1 MKSIKELSSQKCP
14 LCTKPLASEEY
25 DQAISKLESQLQENF
40 DKKNASQQKSYDLEL
55 EKIKEKHEAE
65 LSEYD
70 ESHTEQLAK
79 MQSKAEE
86 AYEIQL
92 QEIEKRQLKLNQ
104 ETEKR
109 QLKVN
114 QENDE
119 LFKNQEKK
127 YDDLKAKIVK
137 SHEQDLA
144 EKSKEIAKLE
154 QAQKS
159 FKKKATEQASEYFE
173 TKKKKLQSEIS
184 ERDVQINRFSE
195 KVESLEKQLKQ
206 SQSELKGEV
215 GELDLLA
222 SLTEAF
228 PNDHFRRQK
237 RGTSSGD
244 VMHQIRENGKSLD
257 IPIVYDNKA
266 AKTVTKND
274 IEKAKKYQKI
284 HGTNHVVIV
293 SARLPKTKVPNGYY
307 GTQEGIHLVHP
318 SIVVEITKQLR
329 NSIIEISKLQLSTK
343 DQESKQTQLYEYMIG
358 SEFSRILDN
367 IFSAHETLYKIQ
379 SKEEKDHQTL
389 WKARRHEID
398 KLVRLSN
405 DFSSG
410 VESITQTSLD
420 EIKVEVKK

>member
-1 MKSIKELSSQKCP
+1 MQSIEQLSSQKCP
-14 LCTKPLASEEY
+14 LCTKSLASEEY
-25 DQAISKLESQLQENF
+25 DQVISKLEEQLQQNF
-40 DKKNASQQKSYDLEL
+40 DKKNSSQQKSYELEL
-55 EKIKEKHEAE
+55 EKLKENHEE
-65 LSEYD
+65 QLSEYHD
-70 ESHTEQLAK
+70 SHTEQLVK
-79 MQSKAEE
+79 MRIEVEE
-86 AYEIQL
+86 SYEVQREQL
-92 QEIEKRQLKLNQ
+92 EKRQLKA
-104 ETEKR
+104 
-109 QLKVN
+109 N

-119 LFKNQEKK
+119 LFKKQESK
-127 YDDLKAKIVK
+127 YDDLKVKLVK

-144 EKSKEIAKLE
+144 EKSKEITKLE

-159 FKKKATEQASEYFE
+159 YKKMANEQASEHFE
-173 TKKKKLQSEIS
+173 AKKKKLQCEIS

-237 RGTSSGD
+237 RGTASGD

-284 HGTNHVVIV
+284 HGTDYVIIV
-293 SARLPKTKVPNGYY
+293 SARLPKTKVPNGLY
-307 GTQEGIHLVHP
+307 GTQDGIILVHP
-318 SIVVEITKQLR
+318 SIVVETTKQLR

-358 SEFSRILDN
+358 SEFSRIMDN
-367 IFSAHETLYKIQ
+367 ISTAHETLYKIQ

-389 WKARRHEID
+389 WKARQHEMA
-398 KLVRLSN
+398 KLARLSN
-405 DFSSG
+405 DLSSG

>member
-1 MKSIKELSSQKCP
+1 MQSIEQLSSQKCP
-14 LCTKPLASEEY
+14 LCTKSLASEEY
-25 DQAISKLESQLQENF
+25 DQAISKLEEQLQQNF
-40 DKKNASQQKSYDLEL
+40 DKKNSSQQKSYELEL
-55 EKIKEKHEAE
+55 EKLKENHEE
-65 LSEYD
+65 QLSEYHD
-70 ESHTEQLAK
+70 SHTEQLAK
-79 MQSKAEE
+79 MRSEVEE
-86 AYEIQL
+86 SYEVQREQL
-92 QEIEKRQLKLNQ
+92 EKRQLKA
-104 ETEKR
+104 
-109 QLKVN
+109 N

-119 LFKNQEKK
+119 LFKKQESK
-127 YDDLKAKIVK
+127 YDNLKVKLVK

-159 FKKKATEQASEYFE
+159 YKKMANEQASEHFE
-173 TKKKKLQSEIS
+173 AKKKKLQSEIS

-195 KVESLEKQLKQ
+195 QVESLEKQLKQ

-237 RGTSSGD
+237 RGTASGD

-284 HGTNHVVIV
+284 HGTNYVIIV
-293 SARLPKTKVPNGYY
+293 SARLPKTKVPNGLY
-307 GTQEGIHLVHP
+307 GTQDGILLVHP

-358 SEFSRILDN
+358 SEFSRIMDN
-367 IFSAHETLYKIQ
+367 ISTAHETLYKIQ

>member
-25 DQAISKLESQLQENF
+25 AQAISKLENQLQENF
-40 DKKNASQQKSYDLEL
+40 DKKNALQQKSFQKEIEQL
-55 EKIKEKHEAE
+55 KEKHEVE
-65 LSEYD
+65 LSESD
-70 ESHTEQLAK
+70 ESHAAQLAK

-86 AYEIQL
+86 VYEIQL
-92 QEIEKRQLKLNQ
+92 QEMKKSQLKIDQ
-104 ETEKR
+104 EK
-109 QLKVN
+109 
-114 QENDE
+114 DD
-119 LFKNQEKK
+119 LFKKQEKD
-127 YDDLKAKIVK
+127 YADLKSKLTK
-137 SHEQDLA
+137 SHEKELV

-159 FKKKATEQASEYFE
+159 FKKKAIEEASEYFE
-173 TKKKKLQSEIS
+173 EKKKKLKSELSEKDLQIS
-184 ERDVQINRFSE
+184 RFSE

-244 VMHQIRENGKSLD
+244 VMHQIRENGKSFD

-266 AKTVTKND
+266 AKTVTKSD

-284 HGTNHVVIV
+284 HGTNYVIIV
-293 SARLPKTKVPNGYY
+293 SSRLPKTKVPNGLY
-307 GTQEGIHLVHP
+307 GTQDGILLVHP

-329 NSIIEISKLQLSTK
+329 NSIIEISKLQLSSK
-343 DQESKQTQLYEYMIG
+343 DQKSKQTQLYEYMIG
-358 SEFSRILDN
+358 SEFSRIMDN
-367 IFSAHETLYKIQ
+367 ISTAHEILYKIQ
-379 SKEEKDHQTL
+379 TKEEKDHQTL
-389 WKARRHEID
+389 WKARRNEFD

-410 VESITQTSLD
+410 IESITQTSLD

>member
-55 EKIKEKHEAE
+55 EKIKEKHEKE

-70 ESHTEQLAK
+70 ESHTQQLAK
-79 MQSKAEE
+79 MRSKAEE
-86 AYEIQL
+86 AYEIEL
-92 QEIEKRQLKLNQ
+92 QEMKR
-104 ETEKR
+104 R
-109 QLKVN
+109 QLKVT

-119 LFKNQEKK
+119 LFKDQGKK
-127 YDDLKAKIVK
+127 FDDLKAKLEK
-137 SHEQDLA
+137 SHEEDLV

-159 FKKKATEQASEYFE
+159 YKKKAIEQASENFE
-173 TKKKKLQSEIS
+173 AKKKKLQSEIS
-184 ERDVQINRFSE
+184 ERDLQISRFTQQ
-195 KVESLEKQLKQ
+195 VESLEDQLKQ

-244 VMHQIRENGKSLD
+244 VIHQIRENGKSFD
-257 IPIVYDNKA
+257 IQIVYDNKA

-284 HGTNHVVIV
+284 HGTNYVIIV
-293 SARLPKTKVPNGYY
+293 SANLPKTKVPNGLF
-307 GTQEGIHLVHP
+307 GTQDGILLVHP
-318 SIVVEITKQLR
+318 SLVTEVTKQIR
-329 NSIIEISKLQLSTK
+329 TAIIEISKLRLSSK
-343 DQESKQTQLYEYMIG
+343 DQKSKQSQLYEYITS
-358 SEFSRILDN
+358 SEFSRI
-367 IFSAHETLYKIQ
+367 IEEFSTNYEQLYKLQ
-379 SKEEKDHQTL
+379 TKEEKDHQIL
-389 WKARRHEID
+389 WKSRNHVID
-398 KLVRLSN
+398 KLVKLSN
-405 DFSSG
+405 DIGSG
-410 VESITQTSLD
+410 IESITQTSLD

>member
-25 DQAISKLESQLQENF
+25 AQAISKLENQLQESF
-40 DKKNASQQKSYDLEL
+40 DKKNTLQQKSFQKEI
-55 EKIKEKHEAE
+55 EKLKEKHEAE

-70 ESHTEQLAK
+70 ESHTAQLAK

-86 AYEIQL
+86 GYEIQL
-92 QEIEKRQLKLNQ
+92 QEMKKRQLKIDQ
-104 ETEKR
+104 EK
-109 QLKVN
+109 
-114 QENDE
+114 DD
-119 LFKNQEKK
+119 LFKKQEKD
-127 YDDLKAKIVK
+127 YADLKSKLTK
-137 SHEQDLA
+137 SHEKDLV

-159 FKKKATEQASEYFE
+159 FKKKAIEEASEYFE
-173 TKKKKLQSEIS
+173 EKKKKLKSELSEKDLQIS
-184 ERDVQINRFSE
+184 RFSE

-244 VMHQIRENGKSLD
+244 VMHQIRENGKSFD

-266 AKTVTKND
+266 AKTVTKSD

-284 HGTNHVVIV
+284 HGTNYVIIV
-293 SARLPKTKVPNGYY
+293 SSRLPKTKVPNGLY
-307 GTQEGIHLVHP
+307 GTQDGILLVHP

-329 NSIIEISKLQLSTK
+329 NSIIEISKLQLSSK
-343 DQESKQTQLYEYMIG
+343 DQKSKQTQLYEYMIG
-358 SEFSRILDN
+358 SEFSRIMDN
-367 IFSAHETLYKIQ
+367 ISTAHETLYKIQ

>member
-1 MKSIKELSSQKCP
+1 MQSIEQLSSQKCP
-14 LCTKPLASEEY
+14 LCTKSLASEEY
-25 DQAISKLESQLQENF
+25 DQAISKLEEQLQQNF
-40 DKKNASQQKSYDLEL
+40 DKKNSSQQKSYELEL
-55 EKIKEKHEAE
+55 EKLKETHEE
-65 LSEYD
+65 QLSEYHD
-70 ESHTEQLAK
+70 SHTEQLAK
-79 MQSKAEE
+79 MRSEVEE
-86 AYEIQL
+86 SYEVQREQL
-92 QEIEKRQLKLNQ
+92 EKRQLKA
-104 ETEKR
+104 
-109 QLKVN
+109 N

-119 LFKNQEKK
+119 LFKKQESK
-127 YDDLKAKIVK
+127 YDNLKVKLVK

-159 FKKKATEQASEYFE
+159 YKKMANEQASEHFE
-173 TKKKKLQSEIS
+173 AKKKKLQSEIS
-184 ERDVQINRFSE
+184 ERDVQINRFRG
-195 KVESLEKQLKQ
+195 KVESLEDQLKQ

-284 HGTNHVVIV
+284 HGTNYVIIV
-293 SARLPKTKVPNGYY
+293 SANLPKNSVPNGHY
-307 GTQEGIHLVHP
+307 GIRDGIHLVHP
-318 SIVVEITKQLR
+318 SLVVDIAKELR
-329 NSIIEISKLQLSTK
+329 NHIIEMSKLQLSTK
-343 DQESKQTQLYEYMIG
+343 DQKSKQTQLYEYMIG
-358 SEFSRILDN
+358 SEFSRIMDD
-367 IFSAHETLYKIQ
+367 IFTAYETLYKIQ

>member
-25 DQAISKLESQLQENF
+25 DQAISKLENQLQENF
-40 DKKNASQQKSYDLEL
+40 DKKNASQQKSYELEL
-55 EKIKEKHEAE
+55 EKIKEKHEVE
-65 LSEYD
+65 LLEYD
-70 ESHTEQLAK
+70 ESHTQQLAK
-79 MQSKAEE
+79 MRSKAEE
-86 AYEIQL
+86 SYEIQL

-104 ETEKR
+104 E
-109 QLKVN
+109 
-114 QENDE
+114 NDE
-119 LFKNQEKK
+119 FFKNQEKK
-127 YDDLKAKIVK
+127 YDDLKAKLVK
-137 SHEQDLA
+137 SHEQDLV
-144 EKSKEIAKLE
+144 EKSKEIEKLE

-159 FKKKATEQASEYFE
+159 FKKKANEEASEYFE
-173 TKKKKLQSEIS
+173 AKKKKLQSEIS

-284 HGTNHVVIV
+284 HGTNYVIIV
-293 SARLPKTKVPNGYY
+293 SARLPKTKVPNGLY
-307 GTQEGIHLVHP
+307 GAQDGILLVHP
-318 SIVVEITKQLR
+318 SILVEITKQLR

-343 DQESKQTQLYEYMIG
+343 DQKSKQTQLYEYMIG
-358 SEFSRILDN
+358 SEFSRIMDN
-367 IFSAHETLYKIQ
+367 ISTAHETLYKIQ

>member
-1 MKSIKELSSQKCP
+1 MQSIEQLSSQKCP
-14 LCTKPLASEEY
+14 LCTKSLASEEY
-25 DQAISKLESQLQENF
+25 EQAITKLEEQLQQNF
-40 DKKNASQQKSYDLEL
+40 DKKNSSQQKSYELEL
-55 EKIKEKHEAE
+55 EKLKENHEE
-65 LSEYD
+65 QLSEYHD
-70 ESHTEQLAK
+70 SHTEQLVK
-79 MQSKAEE
+79 MRIEVEE
-86 AYEIQL
+86 SYEVQREQL
-92 QEIEKRQLKLNQ
+92 EKRQLKA
-104 ETEKR
+104 
-109 QLKVN
+109 N

-119 LFKNQEKK
+119 LFKKQESK
-127 YDDLKAKIVK
+127 YDNLKVKLVK

-159 FKKKATEQASEYFE
+159 YKKMANEQASEHFE
-173 TKKKKLQSEIS
+173 GKKKKLQSEIS

-195 KVESLEKQLKQ
+195 QVESLEKQLKQ

-284 HGTNHVVIV
+284 HGTNYVIIV
-293 SARLPKTKVPNGYY
+293 SARLPKTKVPNGLY
-307 GTQEGIHLVHP
+307 GTQDGIILVHP
-318 SIVVEITKQLR
+318 SIVVETTKQLR

-358 SEFSRILDN
+358 SEFSRIMDN
-367 IFSAHETLYKIQ
+367 IFTAHETLYKIQ

-389 WKARRHEID
+389 WKARQHEMA
-398 KLVRLSN
+398 KLARLSN
-405 DFSSG
+405 DLSSG